1 MAADP
6 REYLPLT
13 PAMFH
18 VLLAIAG
25 GPMHGYNILKDVA
38 ERTAGE
44 VQLSTGTLYGLIK
57 RLLDEELIVETPTP
71 PGEDERRRC
80 YRLAPLGRL
89 VAEAEAGRL
98 DRLLTDARRR
108 NLLGGVSPVGES

>member
-1 MAADP
+1 MGRDP

-18 VLLAIAG
+18 VLLALAD
-25 GPMHGYNILKDVA
+25 GPTHGYNILKEVA
-38 ERTAGE
+38 ERTANE

-71 PGEDERRRC
+71 PGADVRRRC
-80 YRLAPLGRL
+80 YNLTTFGRQ
-89 VAEAEAGRL
+89 VAEAEA
-98 DRLLTDARRR
+98 DRLERLVVEARRR
-108 NLLGGVSPVGES
+108 KLLGDVLRDS